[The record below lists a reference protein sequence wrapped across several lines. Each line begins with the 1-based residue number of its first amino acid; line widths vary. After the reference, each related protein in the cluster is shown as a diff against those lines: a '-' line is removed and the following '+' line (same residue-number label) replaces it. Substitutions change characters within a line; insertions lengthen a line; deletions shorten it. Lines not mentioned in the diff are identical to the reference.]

1 METIRRW
8 LSPVLHAQGTQNSK
22 GDIVNNDND
31 YSLVDE
37 VVHYGT
43 IIFLIVMTITFL
55 GVIAGFLWGML

>member
-1 METIRRW
+1 M
-8 LSPVLHAQGTQNSK
+8 LHAQGTQNK
-22 GDIVNNDND
+22 EGDVMSDDDD

-55 GVIAGFLWGML
+55 GVGAGFLWGMM